1 MSKINLS
8 YCTTCCNRLWQ
19 LALTL
24 QDNLENLNKNEE
36 LILVNYGST
45 DNLTRYIESNYLCKK
60 LMDDNRFKYIDVLG
74 VKNYDCSKAKNIA
87 HRFASGKFLIN
98 LDADNTN
105 YLINKK
111 VLNTNNRDEVLIHLW
126 NSIKNSFS
134 TFGKIC
140 IPKDIFYKLGGYDES
155 FLPMAY
161 QDQDIMN
168 RARAMNIKVV
178 ENPILIGVIKN
189 TEEEKINQTGFKS
202 WKKCLKANKEKSKL
216 NISNNKLI
224 ANKDTGWGYAKARV
238 NFGELQEFK
247 EIFP

>member
-60 LMDDNRFKYIDVLG
+60 LMDDNRFKYIDVLD
-74 VKNYDCSKAKNIA
+74 VSNYDCSKAKNIA

-105 YLINKK
+105 YLINKR

-126 NSIKNSFS
+126 NKIMGG

-155 FLPMAY
+155 FLPIAY
-161 QDQDIMN
+161 QDNDIMN
-168 RARAMNIKVV
+168 RAKAMNIKVV
-178 ENPILIGVIKN
+178 ENLISIGVITN
-189 TEEEKINQTGFKS
+189 TIEEKVNQTGLKS
-202 WKKCLKANKEKSKL
+202 WWSCLQANKATSEF

-224 ANKDTGWGYAKARV
+224 ANKDTGWGYAKV
-238 NFGELQEFK
+238 KINFGKTQEFK